1 MGEVPCS
8 GVVCIILY
16 WLATFTGTGWQH
28 SLEEW
33 KVCSEKQSDVH
44 ELGVCRVTMG
54 FERWILGAQVGDQ
67 QLSGAE
73 TQEQRLPPMKAAKVC
88 E

>member
-1 MGEVPCS
+1 MLWCGVPISCP
-8 GVVCIILY
+8 GWQLWC
-16 WLATFTGTGWQH
+16 TGWQH